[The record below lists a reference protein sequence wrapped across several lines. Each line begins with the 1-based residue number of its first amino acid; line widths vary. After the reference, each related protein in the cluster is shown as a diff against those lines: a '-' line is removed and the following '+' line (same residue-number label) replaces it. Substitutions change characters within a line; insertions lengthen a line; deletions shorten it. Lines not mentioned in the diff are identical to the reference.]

1 MAKRRQTADRSTK
14 PLVKTPI
21 RIGPLDAKALIAELR
36 QLHEAAGDPDVER
49 MPEDE
54 EIYAALLYA
63 EKHASALRRGTP
75 EAQCS
80 AALHRVRLWEYLR
93 EQTDLHQLRA
103 VTDARGAGVPWARL
117 APALAVAAPSAAYN
131 KAKRLQAVTLTD
143 DTPAAR
149 PVRRTPEAVLE
160 AERRRALEAEA
171 ERRRQEAAER
181 SHRLLLPVARRLLE
195 QRSALVLDEDAEYWL
210 DEISAV
216 LPDCATPTQ
225 MVSLDRYLG
234 AAVRS
239 LRKLEQRTA
248 SPVTTN
254 REAHAAY
261 LAAAALQ
268 NEEGG
273 HEPPSPSR
281 GSRSITA

>member
-1 MAKRRQTADRSTK
+1 MAKRRQAAARPTK
-14 PLVKTPI
+14 PLVKPPI
-21 RIGPLDAKALIAELR
+21 RIGSLDAGAVVAELR
-36 QLHEAAGDPDVER
+36 QLHEAAGDPDIER
-49 MPEDE
+49 MPGDE
-54 EIYAALLYA
+54 EIYAALLYT
-63 EKHASALRRGTP
+63 EKHASALRHCAA
-75 EAQCS
+75 EVQQS
-80 AALHRVRLWEYLR
+80 AALKRVQLWEYLR

-103 VTDARGAGVPWARL
+103 VTDARSAGVPWAQL

-131 KAKRLQAVTLTD
+131 KTKRLQAVTLTD
-143 DTPAAR
+143 DTPDGR

-181 SHRLLLPVARRLLE
+181 SHRLLLPVARRLVE
-195 QRSALVLDEDAEYWL
+195 QRKALVLDEDAEYWL

-216 LPDCATPTQ
+216 LPDCVTPTQ
-225 MVSLDRYLG
+225 MLSLNRYLG

-248 SPVTTN
+248 SPVTTTQ
-254 REAHAAY
+254 EAHAAY

-268 NEEGG
+268 AEQA
-273 HEPPSPSR
+273 SST
-281 GSRSITA
+281 RS